1 MEKEK
6 SYILFLRR
14 KSKPDEPY
22 YTVEITPEFEILQ
35 RHGKYN
41 KEQEEVVSVDAFL
54 KKFVEVKGNG
64 KKEGCRKMTGSVI
77 CAAQMGRRIPCTGIT
92 FSAERIESIRKNTG

>member
-1 MEKEK
+1 M
-6 SYILFLRR
+6 
-14 KSKPDEPY
+14 
-22 YTVEITPEFEILQ
+22 EITPEFEILQ

-64 KKEGCRKMTGSVI
+64 KEYH
-77 CAAQMGRRIPCTGIT
+77 
-92 FSAERIESIRKNTG
+92 AEK